1 MRRITIDFIQ
11 DDKAGAKGR
20 FLMFISSE
28 KDPRA
33 TETENSICDMV
44 LPVVKA
50 LVVKIMPKP
59 TGIGTGATLEES
71 RIMADLEADI
81 TEAGN
86 QPKKEEQSGEKA

>member
-1 MRRITIDFIQ
+1 MRRITIDFIE

-28 KDPRA
+28 KDSA
-33 TETENSICDMV
+33 ASHSENMICDMV

-50 LVVKIMPKP
+50 LVLKIMPTP

-86 QPKKEEQSGEKA
+86 KSGKEDPNGKS

>member
-11 DDKAGAKGR
+11 DDDAGAKGR
-20 FLMFISSE
+20 FLMFINSE
-28 KDPRA
+28 KDPTA
-33 TETENSICDMV
+33 KPFENQMCDML
-44 LPVVKA
+44 LPAVKA
-50 LVVKIMPKP
+50 LVFKIMPTP

-86 QPKKEEQSGEKA
+86 KPEKEDQDGKS

>member
-11 DDKAGAKGR
+11 DDNAGAKGR

-28 KDPRA
+28 KDSKAKPI
-33 TETENSICDMV
+33 ENTMCDMV
-44 LPVVKA
+44 LPAVKA
-50 LVVKIMPKP
+50 LIVKIMPPP

-81 TEAGN
+81 TEAAN
-86 QPKKEEQSGEKA
+86 QPEKEENEKS